1 MGALLGLAAT
11 LRIGL
16 EKESLSADA
25 SDGFSSANAFFFP
38 ENNEGDVASS
48 PDSNELIAST
58 AAARDN
64 SALLVLSGDCSVA
77 IL

>member
-1 MGALLGLAAT
+1 MGALLGLAARFST
-11 LRIGL
+11 GL
-16 EKESLSADA
+16 EKESLSEDA

-38 ENNEGDVASS
+38 ENKEGDVASS
-48 PDSNELIAST
+48 PESNELIAST
-58 AAARDN
+58 AAARDS